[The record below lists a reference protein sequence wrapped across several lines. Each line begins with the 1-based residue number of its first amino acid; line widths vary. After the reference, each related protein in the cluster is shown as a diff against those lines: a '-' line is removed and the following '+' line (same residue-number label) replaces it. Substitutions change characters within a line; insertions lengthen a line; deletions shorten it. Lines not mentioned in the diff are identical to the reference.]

1 MAQLIQHLT
10 INELLPLFKIQ
21 YLEQAI
27 QGALAAGQEKKE
39 SLQLHLC
46 NFNLISNTPVAPHQ
60 LSCQIS
66 ANQHKTETTAN
77 VHVNKH

>member
-27 QGALAAGQEKKE
+27 QGALAAGQEKE
-39 SLQLHLC
+39 GELATMSLEFENLHQK
-46 NFNLISNTPVAPHQ
+46 S
-60 LSCQIS
+60 
-66 ANQHKTETTAN
+66 
-77 VHVNKH
+77 